1 MADKKDL
8 RGSIMKMRE
17 VAQLLSG
24 WADDMESSLEAGK
37 KKKAAAAAD
46 VAVSVAAPVA
56 VPAEAPVAVPA
67 EAPAAE
73 PVPVP
78 EAAPVTD
85 TGVPAPAAEAA
96 APPAADL
103 TYEGVRGV
111 LSAKCAAGFRAQV
124 QAIINAFGASKFSEV
139 ALEHYPALLEMV
151 ADLGGDGHAG

>member
-46 VAVSVAAPVA
+46 AAVSVAAPVA

-67 EAPAAE
+67 AVSDAAPVAE
-73 PVPVP
+73 PVSVP
-78 EAAPVTD
+78 EAVPVTD
-85 TGVPAPAAEAA
+85 AGVPAPAAEA
-96 APPAADL
+96 AADL

-139 ALEHYPALLEMV
+139 ASEHYPALLEMV

>member
-56 VPAEAPVAVPA
+56 VPAEAPVA
-67 EAPAAE
+67 E

-85 TGVPAPAAEAA
+85 AGVPAPAAEAA
-96 APPAADL
+96 APPAADEPL
-103 TYEGVRGV
+103 VMPEQIT
-111 LSAKCAAGFRAQV
+111 
-124 QAIINAFGASKFSEV
+124 
-139 ALEHYPALLEMV
+139 
-151 ADLGGDGHAG
+151 D

>member
-46 VAVSVAAPVA
+46 AAVSVAAPVA
-56 VPAEAPVAVPA
+56 VPAEAPVA
-67 EAPAAE
+67 E

-85 TGVPAPAAEAA
+85 AGVPAPAAEAA

-139 ALEHYPALLEMV
+139 ASEHYPALLEMV

>member
-1 MADKKDL
+1 
-8 RGSIMKMRE
+8 
-17 VAQLLSG
+17 
-24 WADDMESSLEAGK
+24 
-37 KKKAAAAAD
+37 
-46 VAVSVAAPVA
+46 VS
-56 VPAEAPVAVPA
+56 E
-67 EAPAAE
+67 
-73 PVPVP
+73 P

-139 ALEHYPALLEMV
+139 PAEHYPALLEMV
-151 ADLGGDGHAG
+151 NDLGGEGHAG